1 MDCTDD
7 DWTPGCRP
15 KLQSTMKAG
24 RLRFAV
30 STRGDEAP
38 WRTIFAGGFSL
49 VVAIGIGR
57 FAYTPTLPA
66 MQAALGLSTPA
77 AGALASSNNLGY
89 LVGAALAAF
98 VPVGRIRDRL
108 LRSSLVVVATS
119 TAAVAL
125 TTSLPGWL
133 VLRFVTGVAAAMIF
147 VFASATVIDEV
158 AHKGKEQMTG
168 WFYSG
173 VGLGIALSGLAAMP
187 SNILLVA
194 GLAWRADWLLLGL
207 LAAALVFPCWAW
219 LPESRPAKAPSRTF
233 GRRIG
238 LDPGSGG
245 KGAFKDEGTGWSANA
260 TVLMPLLCAAY
271 FLEGGGYIVTGTF
284 LPAIVEGL
292 PGLGGTGTA
301 VWILV
306 GLAAAPS
313 TLLWAGI
320 ASRTGR
326 PAALVIAYATQA
338 VGIALPAFSAAPWAV
353 AASATL
359 FGGTIVGIVSLLL
372 PYARCVTG
380 AGKAGFAIGS
390 LTAVYGVGQVLGP
403 VTGAALAGGPDGF
416 GPALLSA
423 AAAVALGGCLMIFV
437 VFCDWR
443 GRRVSA

>member
-7 DWTPGCRP
+7 NWTRGCRT
-15 KLQSTMKAG
+15 KLWSAMKAG
-24 RLRFAV
+24 RLRFAT
-30 STRGDEAP
+30 STGPDEAS
-38 WRTIFAGGFSL
+38 WRMIFAGCFSL

-66 MQAALGLSTPA
+66 MQQALDLSTPV

-89 LVGAALAAF
+89 LVGAAFAAF
-98 VPVGRIRDRL
+98 VPAGRTRGVL
-108 LRSSLVVVATS
+108 LRASLVIVAMS

-125 TTSLPGWL
+125 TTSMLGWL
-133 VLRFVTGVAAAMIF
+133 VLRFVTGLGAAGIF
-147 VFASATVIDEV
+147 VLASSAVIG
-158 AHKGKEQMTG
+158 ALARRGKEHLTG

-173 VGLGIALSGLAAMP
+173 VGLGIALSGLAVMP
-187 SNILLVA
+187 SNALFDA
-194 GLAWRADWLLLGL
+194 GLAWRVDWLLLGL
-207 LAAALVFPCWAW
+207 FAAAFVVPCWAW
-219 LPESRPAKAPSRTF
+219 LPESRAAKALSGTPAR
-233 GRRIG
+233 GVG
-238 LDPGSGG
+238 PDLGSGG
-245 KGAFKDEGTGWSANA
+245 RPPSRCESIGWPGSAI
-260 TVLMPLLCAAY
+260 VLMPLLCAAY

-284 LPAIVEGL
+284 LPTIVEGL

-306 GLAAAPS
+306 GLSAAPS
-313 TLLWAGI
+313 TVLWARV
-320 ASRTGR
+320 ATRTGR
-326 PAALVIAYATQA
+326 PAALVIAYATQS
-338 VGIALPAFSAAPWAV
+338 VGIALPAFSAAPWVV

-372 PYARCVTG
+372 PYARTVTG

-403 VTGAALAGGPDGF
+403 VVGAALAGGPAGF

-437 VFCDWR
+437 VLYDGP
-443 GRRVSA
+443 GRRA